1 LSIAASARSTM
12 KLYFARKMLMLPLV
26 ILGVSLVVFFL
37 IRLLPGDPARLMAGP
52 EATQEAVNNMRIR
65 LGLDHN
71 LITQYLDFLWHALH
85 GDLGLSIKSKLPV
98 TQEIAQRFPNTLALA
113 LCSYIFAT
121 LIGVP
126 SGVIAAA
133 CKGRWPDQLV
143 MLMAVGGASVANFW
157 LALMCMNLFAVD
169 LNWLPLQGADS
180 WRSYIMPAFALGL
193 LPTALIARMTRSSMV
208 EVLSQD
214 YVRTARAKGLDD
226 VVVYRK
232 HALRNALIPIVTI
245 IGLNFGSIM
254 GGAVVTESLF
264 NWPGIGRLLVDSVS
278 YRDYPMIQALILL
291 AVICVVTVNFIADL
305 IIAALN
311 PRIRF
316 N

>member
-1 LSIAASARSTM
+1 MARYVFR
-12 KLYFARKMLMLPLV
+12 KLLMFPLV
-26 ILGVSLVVFFL
+26 VLGVSLLVFFL

-52 EATQEAVNNMRIR
+52 EATQEAVDNMRVR
-65 LGLDHN
+65 LGLDHT
-71 LITQYLDFLWHALH
+71 LVTQYLSFLWHALQ
-85 GDLGLSIKSKLPV
+85 GDLGVSIKSKLPV
-98 TQEIAQRFPNTLALA
+98 TREIADRFPNTLALA
-113 LCSYIFAT
+113 LVAYVGAT
-121 LIGVP
+121 LVGVP
-126 SGVIAAA
+126 SGMIASAW
-133 CKGRWPDQLV
+133 KGRWPDQLV
-143 MLMAVGGASVANFW
+143 MLTAIAGASVANFW
-157 LALMCMNLFAVD
+157 LALMCMNLFSVE
-169 LNWLPLQGADS
+169 LGWLPLQGADS

-193 LPTALIARMTRSSMV
+193 APTALIARMTRSSMV

-264 NWPGIGRLLVDSVS
+264 NWPGMGRMLVDSVS
-278 YRDYPMIQALILL
+278 YRDYPMIQASILL
-291 AVICVVTVNFIADL
+291 AVVCVVAVNFMAEL

-316 N
+316 E